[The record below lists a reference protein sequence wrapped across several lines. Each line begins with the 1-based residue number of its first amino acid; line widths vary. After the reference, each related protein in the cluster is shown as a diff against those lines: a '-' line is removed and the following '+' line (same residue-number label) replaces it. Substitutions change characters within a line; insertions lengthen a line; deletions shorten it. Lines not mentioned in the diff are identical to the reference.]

1 MRELGVVIARVPAM
15 LRPQIQE
22 AASAPQLVAGRLL
35 QGESRLHA
43 GRESTAPPTQHS
55 HSSSCV
61 GAQVTGTSETLT
73 LPSWDSANLGWR
85 GRGGR
90 GAVHTCAQQPQPGRK
105 KGGTGRL
112 QEDAGC
118 PRTPR

>member
-1 MRELGVVIARVPAM
+1 MRELGLVTTQVLAV

-55 HSSSCV
+55 LSSSCV

-73 LPSWDSANLGWR
+73 LPSWDSANLGWV
-85 GRGGR
+85 G

-105 KGGTGRL
+105 RGA
-112 QEDAGC
+112 QAGC
-118 PRTPR
+118 RKTRGAPELPDESI

>member
-1 MRELGVVIARVPAM
+1 MRELGLVTTQVLAV

-43 GRESTAPPTQHS
+43 GRESTTPPTQHS

-85 GRGGR
+85 GAGGGR
-90 GAVHTCAQQPQPGRK
+90 GPHLCTAATAWEEE
-105 KGGTGRL
+105 GGTGRL